1 MMTVAMLDS
10 LIVSRPLSD
19 VLAMVCDMGGVEG
32 DHGVVVDVEAG
43 MGSVEGGMESPSEHR
58 AVSAV
63 ATVPASAV
71 RVTAA
76 PPSARTVPASR

>member
-32 DHGVVVDVEAG
+32 DHDVEAG
-43 MGSVEGGMESPSEHR
+43 MGSVEGGMESPSENR

-76 PPSARTVPASR
+76 PPSARTVPAGR